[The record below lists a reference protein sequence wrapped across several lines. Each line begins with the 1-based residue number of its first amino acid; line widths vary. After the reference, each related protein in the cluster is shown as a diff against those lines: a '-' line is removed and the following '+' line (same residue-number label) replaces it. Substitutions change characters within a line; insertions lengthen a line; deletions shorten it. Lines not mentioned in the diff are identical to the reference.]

1 MAENPKDGFDVF
13 VSYAVAENEI
23 PSGAPEG
30 WVSAFVRTLRQELG
44 KTRLGKRVGVS
55 IWWDEKSL
63 DRTEDIQQQL
73 LGILPGVRVVVI
85 LLSPSYL
92 ESKWC
97 RQEREAFLAAVR
109 DRPLGDKRLFVLD
122 LGRVTKDERP
132 GELQPMLGFKFHD
145 EEGVKFGHPY
155 PNAKWESH
163 SAFFKAMLTISA
175 QIAERLEQIEPGPVQ
190 DEESRNGE
198 PVATVYLAETTENL
212 DELRQEMARDLKQ
225 HCLRVVPERRLSSE
239 LEPCRQQI
247 LQAMAQ
253 AKPRIFVQLLEPRLG
268 KAFDASAE
276 TIVTLQHQLALEQQ
290 MTVLQWRGPDVD
302 VGKVTQPVLRSLL
315 THPYVSPEPLEIFK
329 AEVRRKA
336 TPPPEPVL
344 DDSLPADPS
353 RPKIYVQSDVVD
365 DLGAKEIAKLLAQR
379 CGVVSRH
386 PRRSNDPAKNAKYRE
401 DTKAWL
407 LDVCD
412 GVVILYGKVT
422 ADWVDDQLDEIMK
435 LKARRSRPLR
445 LEAIYIG
452 PPREKD
458 DPSIFDPEV
467 KSIDARLSDEINV
480 DALEPLIRP
489 LFTSM
494 GR

>member
-1 MAENPKDGFDVF
+1 MADNSKDGFDVF

-132 GELQPMLGFKFHD
+132 EELQPMLGFKFHD

-163 SAFFKAMLTISA
+163 SGFFKATLTLAA
-175 QIAERLEQIEPGPVQ
+175 QIAERLEQIQPVPVQ
-190 DEESRNGE
+190 DEESRNGA

-212 DELRQEMARDLKQ
+212 DELRQEVARDLKQ
-225 HCLRVVPERRLSSE
+225 HCFRVVPERRLSSE

-253 AKPRIFVQLLEPRLG
+253 AKPKIFVQLLEARLG
-268 KAFDASAE
+268 KPFDASAE
-276 TIVTLQHQLALEQQ
+276 TIVTLQHQLAVEQK
-290 MTVLQWRGPDVD
+290 MTVLQWRGLDVD
-302 VGKVTQPVLRSLL
+302 VDKVTQPVLRSLL
-315 THPYVSPEPLEIFK
+315 THPYVSPEPLESFK

-336 TPPPEPVL
+336 TPLPEPAL
-344 DDSLPADPS
+344 DDPLPPDPS

-365 DLGAKEIAKLLAQR
+365 DLGAKEIARLLAQR

-401 DTKAWL
+401 DAKTWL

-412 GVVILYGKVT
+412 GVVILYGKVA
-422 ADWVDDQLDEIMK
+422 ADWVDDQIDEIMK

-452 PPREKD
+452 PPKEKD

-467 KSIDARLSDEINV
+467 KSIDGRLSDDI
-480 DALEPLIRP
+480 DFSALEPLIKP
-489 LFTSM
+489 LFAPA